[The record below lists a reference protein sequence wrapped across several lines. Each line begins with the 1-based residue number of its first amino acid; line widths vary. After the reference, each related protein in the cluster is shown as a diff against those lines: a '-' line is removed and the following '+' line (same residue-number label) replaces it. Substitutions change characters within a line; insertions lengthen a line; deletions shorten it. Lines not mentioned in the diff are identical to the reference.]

1 MRVERVER
9 VGKGWKGW
17 GKGGK
22 GGERCS
28 GRVSVHC
35 PTLSMSI
42 VEVCSVKVG

>member
-1 MRVERVER
+1 MRV
-9 VGKGWKGW
+9 GKGW

-42 VEVCSVKVG
+42 VEVCSVRWVKVG